1 MAYIGTQPKDVR
13 SFGKAKFDYT
23 STQGQT
29 AFTGA
34 DDDNKTLG
42 FTDGQIEVFVNGILM
57 DESDFTTS
65 NGNTVTLA
73 SAANLNDVISIVAMQ
88 TDIPN
93 SDYVPI
99 SGGTFTSGVTVQG
112 TVAATAYTGDGSS
125 LTGTGSQSIVDN
137 GNATAITIDASENV
151 LVNAADT
158 DPQNLTA
165 SSNSGV
171 AMRSDGRLHAGAWQD
186 RAAAFGRGGT
196 DGEIVVFRKDAANI
210 ASIGNSGSA
219 GYLVLN
225 EHNTSGVGLYGSTNN
240 GGTLLPADGNGSAVD
255 GTKDLGRSDV
265 RWRDLY
271 LSGGAYIGGTGNA
284 NKLDDYEEGSF
295 TPVLSWATPSNGSV
309 SYIAR
314 TGTYIRVGRAV
325 TIHLEMRLNVVSQ
338 NSASLPLL
346 VSGFPFNF
354 HNTGGYGGSLMQV
367 SLQGFT
373 FTASHIPYGWGLYN
387 SDQMYLFTMSSN
399 AGNTNLA
406 TPPNYK
412 TINVS
417 GTYITPG

>member
-125 LTGTGSQSIVDN
+125 LTGTGSPSIVDN

-158 DPQNLTA
+158 DPQNLSA

-171 AMRSDGRLHAGAWQD
+171 AIRSDGRLHAGAWQE

-196 DGEIVVFRKDAANI
+196 DGEIVAFRKDGATV
-210 ASIGNSGSA
+210 GNVGIQSTGFYIDGEGGHA
-219 GYLVLN
+219 GIRFAGN
-225 EHNTSGVGLYGSTNN
+225 ELSPRDDGAD
-240 GGTLLPADGNGSAVD
+240 ADGVVS
-255 GTKDLGRSDV
+255 LGESDK
-265 RWRDLY
+265 RWKDLY

-284 NKLDDYEEGSF
+284 NKLDDYEEGGW
-295 TPVLSWATPSNGSV
+295 TPVISWATPSNGSV

-314 TGTYIRVGRAV
+314 TGTYIKVGRKV
-325 TIHLEMRLNVVSQ
+325 TIHLEIRINLIAQ
-338 NSASLPLL
+338 NSATLPMLI
-346 VSGFPFNF
+346 SGFPFNF
-354 HNTGGYGGSLMQV
+354 HNTGGYGGSLMT
-367 SLQGFT
+367 LGLYGFT
-373 FTASHIPYGWGLYN
+373 FSSGHIPFGWGLYN
-387 SDQMYLFTMSSN
+387 SDKMYLRTMSSG
-399 AGNTNLA
+399 AAIGNLP
-406 TPPNYK
+406 TPPIYQS
-412 TINVS
+412 INVS
-417 GTYITPG
+417 GTYITPS

>member
-125 LTGTGSQSIVDN
+125 LTGTGSPSIVDN

-158 DPQNLTA
+158 DPQNLSA

-171 AMRSDGRLHAGAWQD
+171 AIRSDGRLHAGAWQE

-196 DGEIVVFRKDAANI
+196 DGEIVAFRKDGATVGNI
-210 ASIGNSGSA
+210 GTSGGRLHIGSTEGDDCFIGFGNSIIRPTNSA
-219 GYLVLN
+219 GSSRDA
-225 EHNTSGVGLYGSTNN
+225 NT
-240 GGTLLPADGNGSAVD
+240 
-255 GTKDLGRSDV
+255 DLGYAGMRFK
-265 RWRDLY
+265 DLY

-367 SLQGFT
+367 SLQGFS
-373 FTASHIPYGWGLYN
+373 FTASHIPFGWGLYN

-399 AGNTNLA
+399 AGNNNLA

>member
-93 SDYVPI
+93 SDYVPA
-99 SGGTFTSGVTVQG
+99 SGGSFTGAVTHTGAFTSKGI
-112 TVAATAYTGDGSS
+112 D
-125 LTGTGSQSIVDN
+125 DN
-137 GNATAITIDASENV
+137 ADAIAITIDTSENV

-158 DPQNLTA
+158 DPQNLSA

-171 AMRSDGRLHAGAWQD
+171 AIRSDGRIHAGAWQQ

-196 DGEIVVFRKDAANI
+196 DGEIVTFRKDGTTV
-210 ASIGNSGSA
+210 GNVGIQSTGFYMDGEPGHA
-219 GYLVLN
+219 GIRFAGN
-225 EHNTSGVGLYGSTNN
+225 ELSPRDN
-240 GGTLLPADGNGSAVD
+240 GADADGVV
-255 GTKDLGRSDV
+255 TLGESDK
-265 RWRDLY
+265 RWKDLY
-271 LSGGAYIGGTGNA
+271 LSGGAYIGGTVAA
-284 NKLDDYEEGSF
+284 NYLDDYEEGTFNMTVAGYYSNPSSTQTVYGYYTKIGNSVHIF
-295 TPVLSWATPSNGSV
+295 CRGTVNTTGASGHMWLTGLPFASMTPYTVLSCTMDHMGTYPNSSPMAYLAGSIA
-309 SYIAR
+309 YIDKHVNQGAR
-314 TGTYIRVGRAV
+314 TAVFHNAV
-325 TIHLEMRLNVVSQ
+325 TNGVITL
-338 NSASLPLL
+338 
-346 VSGFPFNF
+346 
-354 HNTGGYGGSLMQV
+354 TGSYR
-367 SLQGFT
+367 
-373 FTASHIPYGWGLYN
+373 I
-387 SDQMYLFTMSSN
+387 
-399 AGNTNLA
+399 
-406 TPPNYK
+406 
-412 TINVS
+412 
-417 GTYITPG
+417 